1 MEGYSPN
8 NPSVKR
14 ILREMKEME
23 KDTSHEYSARALE
36 DNIFE
41 WHFTVRGPSGT
52 PFEGGVYHGRILLP
66 AEYPFKP
73 PNIVWLT
80 PNGRFDVGTKIC
92 LTISAHHPEH
102 WQPSWSIRTALV
114 ALIGFL
120 PTPGEGA
127 LGALDY
133 SADERRALARKSV
146 HFCCPKCGPI
156 ANILPPVSSSSSTS
170 ETGNEEAEAPATPP
184 VERRAEEL
192 GERQRQQQPEAQPWG
207 GAPERAAEQ
216 QPQPHQVHGPPP
228 QQEQQQQE
236 QQDHEIEGPA
246 KLLNYIIIA
255 LFFAIVAVVMRKLTN

>member
-102 WQPSWSIRTALV
+102 WQPSWSTLV

-170 ETGNEEAEAPATPP
+170 GNEEGEAPATPP

-192 GERQRQQQPEAQPWG
+192 GERQQQQQPEAQPWG

-216 QPQPHQVHGPPP
+216 QPQPHQVHGPP